1 VDITRSAVAIDHHL
15 SVIVKV
21 RDRAVT
27 NYNVI
32 DYIHCHV
39 KVVVIVE
46 CIDGKSGVLGAIR
59 WKQIW

>member
-1 VDITRSAVAIDHHL
+1 VDITRPAVAIDHDL
-15 SVIVKV
+15 SIIVKV

-27 NYNVI
+27 NNNVI
-32 DYIHCHV
+32 DYIHSHV

-46 CIDGKSGVLGAIR
+46 RIDGKSGVLGAIR